1 MRYRDSSD
9 QCRNLYRFIRLVL
22 GEEVSDREIA
32 RRWGMDE
39 KNLRELKRGLHVVP
53 KLSRLEDLADV
64 LGVHKYY
71 VLEAASGVPAEKVYK
86 VLAQNVLDDRL
97 RELDST
103 FGGDLPP
110 REKERERVLAALQ
123 RAVLEA
129 YRTLEPEELFLRVSR
144 ELKKFEFESHVF
156 FLDQESGCA
165 TIRHSS
171 FHPRL
176 LHMAEAVTG
185 LSLGQFRFPLER
197 APTFR
202 SVVEAKRPVYLPD
215 ASVLLYE
222 ILADR
227 QLRRFVERMKR
238 IFRILEVVLVPV
250 TARGR
255 VAGVLATGRHGKLSD
270 AYLPDMRF
278 FSEQLSCS
286 LENALVFQQ
295 VKESEERLRALFENL
310 PEGVFECDGGG
321 RILEINPAG
330 ADVLGLPGPGAAVG
344 RSIDSFQLLSPNARV
359 VRKEVRKA
367 RDTVVQNVVGVALKA
382 DGTPFL
388 ADVTF
393 RTRFDKAGNA
403 SSTEGVFRD
412 ISQRA
417 V

>member
-1 MRYRDSSD
+1 MRYRDPSD

-22 GEEVSDREIA
+22 GDQVSDREIA

-53 KLSRLEDLADV
+53 KLSRLEDLADM

-71 VLEAASGVPAEKVYK
+71 VLEAASGVPAEKVYG
-86 VLAQNVLDDRL
+86 VMAQNLLDDQL
-97 RELDST
+97 RDLDSA
-103 FGGDLPP
+103 FGGLPP
-110 REKERERVLAALQ
+110 REKERERVLTALQ

-185 LSLGQFRFPLER
+185 LTLGQFRFPVER
-197 APTFR
+197 VPTFR
-202 SVVEAKRPVYLPD
+202 SVVEARRPVYLPD

-255 VAGVLATGRHGKLSD
+255 VAGVLATGRGGKLSD

-286 LENALVFQQ
+286 LENALLFKQ
-295 VKESEERLRALFENL
+295 VKESEERLRTLFENL
-310 PEGVFECDGGG
+310 PEGVFECDSGG
-321 RILEINPAG
+321 RIVQMNPAG
-330 ADVLGLPGPGAAVG
+330 ADALGLAGPEAAVG
-344 RSIDSFQLLSPNARV
+344 RSIDAFQLLRPNARV
-359 VRKEVRKA
+359 VRKEVRKC

-393 RTRFDKAGNA
+393 RTRFDRAGA
-403 SSTEGVFRD
+403 AASTEGVFRD